1 MKTAYVHIKFIS
13 DCQNLYMIP
22 KLKIKTLNT
31 TFIFN
36 FFSIHTPYGSQIDE
50 KMKSSKPVYS
60 PFHSFLGSD
69 AKV

>member
-13 DCQNLYMIP
+13 DCHNLYMIP

-36 FFSIHTPYGSQIDE
+36 FFSIYTHYGSQIDE
-50 KMKSSKPVYS
+50 KMKSS
-60 PFHSFLGSD
+60 
-69 AKV
+69 